1 MLPLQFYL
9 PMNSPC
15 PFPQVT
21 IAEATEAPTKKP
33 THVRKHLAHVN

>member
-1 MLPLQFYL
+1 MLLLQFYL
-9 PMNSPC
+9 PMNSSY

-33 THVRKHLAHVN
+33 THVRKELAHIN